1 MINSQDAHGHSSH
14 QTVQEG
20 QNYARHST
28 SRTTRVPAFLK
39 VSTNAEPWNTHLN
52 KVKQLKL
59 KSKVLGEEGEAG
71 KALRCQ
77 IWESSVSYR
86 VLLYTAGQLE
96 NFRKNKNQRWLLL
109 EVHIPRITPKVLISY
124 AWERTPEIY
133 FLMST
138 PGDYKAVIYPWTTF
152 GEIPL

>member
-1 MINSQDAHGHSSH
+1 MINSQNGHGHSSH
-14 QTVQEG
+14 QTVQERE
-20 QNYARHST
+20 NYARHST
-28 SRTTRVPAFLK
+28 LRTTRVPDFLK
-39 VSTNAEPWNTHLN
+39 VRANAEPWNIHLN

-59 KSKVLGEEGEAG
+59 KSQVLGEEGEAG
-71 KALRCQ
+71 KALRGQ
-77 IWESSVSYR
+77 IWESSISSR

-124 AWERTPEIY
+124 AWGLDPSNL
-133 FLMST
+133 FSMST

-152 GEIPL
+152 GEISL